1 MAEEPLSSARFY
13 DSIYVRHWDVWRSER
28 KKNVFSGVL
37 TGGDQFSFSGN
48 LTNLVTGLGNVTKA
62 ESPSVVGD
70 DSSEY
75 DISPDGAWVVFN
87 TKNIDLPEANFTSS
101 QLYLVPYNRSSEP
114 VAINA
119 IGGPSTPPNAEGATS
134 APLFSPDS
142 TRVAY
147 LQQDVSYYESDK
159 SKVYIADI
167 TVEGFNITVLA
178 ENWDRSSDHIA
189 WALDGSSVFVGA
201 PDQGTNRVFQIPL
214 SAGPSFV
221 PTAISGNGT
230 LASLDVLPDGN
241 ILVSDAKIWSSRDV
255 YIISPNGTLVADLLR
270 AYQIDEE
277 LAGLGPQDVT
287 QIYTQGSIAQ
297 VQAWVITPTGFDP
310 SKKYPLAYIVHGG
323 PQVAHF
329 NSWSTRWNFRTWA
342 DQGYVVVA
350 PNPVGSNSFGEV
362 FQDAIQ
368 NNWGSYPYEDLVAV
382 WEYVDANLPY
392 VDTDNGIE
400 AGASYGGFMTNW
412 IQGHDLGRK
421 FKALV
426 THDGVTN
433 TVGNYATE
441 ELWFM
446 RHDVSTTVAPR
457 HCSR

>member
-1 MAEEPLSSARFY
+1 M
-13 DSIYVRHWDVWRSER
+13 RHWDVWRSER
-28 KKNVFSGVL
+28 RKNVFSGVL
-37 TGGDQFSFSGN
+37 SSGGDALSFSGN

-101 QLYLVPYNRSSEP
+101 QIYLVPHNRSKEP
-114 VAINA
+114 VPINA
-119 IGGPSTPPNAEGATS
+119 IGGPSTPADAQGGTS

-142 TRVAY
+142 TRIAY
-147 LQQDVSYYESDK
+147 LQQDLISYESDRN
-159 SKVYIADI
+159 KVYIAEVAAGDL
-167 TVEGFNITVLA
+167 NITVLA
-178 ENWDRSSDHIA
+178 EDWDRSPDHVA
-189 WALDGSSVFVGA
+189 WALDGSSVFVSA
-201 PDQGTNRVFQIPL
+201 PDQATNRVFEVPL
-214 SAGPSFV
+214 SAGPSFA

-230 LASLDVLPDGN
+230 VASLNILPDGN
-241 ILVSDAKIWSSRDV
+241 ILISDSKIWSSRDV
-255 YIISPNGTLVADLLR
+255 YIVSANGTLVADLFH
-270 AYQIDEE
+270 ANEVDEE

-287 QIYTQGSIAQ
+287 QIFAQGSIDT
-297 VQAWVITPTGFDP
+297 VQSWVVTPTGFDP
-310 SKKYPLAYIVHGG
+310 AKSYPLAYIVHGG
-323 PQVAHF
+323 PQSAHM
-329 NSWSTRWNFRTWA
+329 NSWSTRWNFKVWA

-350 PNPVGSNSFGEV
+350 PNPVGSNTFGEA

-368 NNWGSYPYEDLVAV
+368 NNWGTYPYEDLVAV
-382 WEYVDANLPY
+382 WEYVDANLPF
-392 VDTDNGIE
+392 VDTDHGIE

-446 RHDVSTTVAPR
+446 QRDVSP
-457 HCSR
+457 